1 MAADTFEAR
10 RQLRAELDEL
20 AGRYVAHHQGND
32 LDGLAA
38 LGEDLLMHASYS
50 EGRTSWPALLM
61 RLQRLSG

>member
-1 MAADTFEAR
+1 MDADASQMR

-38 LGEDLLMHASYS
+38 LGEDLLMHASYTGS
-50 EGRTSWPALLM
+50 RTSWLALLM
-61 RLQRLSG
+61 RLQHLSG

>member
-1 MAADTFEAR
+1 M
-10 RQLRAELDEL
+10 RAELDEL

-38 LGEDLLMHASYS
+38 LGEDLLMHASYTK
-50 EGRTSWPALLM
+50 GRTSWLALLM

>member
-38 LGEDLLMHASYS
+38 LGEDLLMHASYTK
-50 EGRTSWPALLM
+50 GRTLT
-61 RLQRLSG
+61 RLSKLSTGCARG